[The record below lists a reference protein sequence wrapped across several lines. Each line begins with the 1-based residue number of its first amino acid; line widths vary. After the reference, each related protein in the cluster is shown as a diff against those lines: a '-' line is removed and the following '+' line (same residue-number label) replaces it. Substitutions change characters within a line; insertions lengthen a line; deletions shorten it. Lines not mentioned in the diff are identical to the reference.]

1 MNMVMET
8 HKEKDSVSNMENES
22 LLALSRDEAMN
33 LYDTMLKIRFFESR
47 EKEILPIEQEGFA
60 HAYIGE
66 EAIATGVCAAL
77 NKDDY
82 ITSTHR
88 GHGHVI
94 AKGGDM
100 KQMMAEL
107 YGKVTGYCKGKSG
120 SLHIADFGLGI
131 LGANGIVGAGVPM
144 AVGAAYSAALR
155 KTSQVSVAF
164 FGDGALNQGAVHEA
178 MVMAAVWNLPV
189 IFAVEVNHWQCGVRA
204 EWVYRSEVYEN
215 LKVRGEGYGIHSVM
229 VDGNDVVAVY
239 LAAKEAVER
248 ARCGQGPTMLCCYT
262 YRIDTHFV
270 GDIDMRKPE
279 EIDYWKQRDPIDQ
292 YEKRMLQAKYISG
305 SDIEEHKDQALA
317 KVEEAIDFGRKS
329 PIPTPDVALEDVYVK
344 LK

>member
-1 MNMVMET
+1 MVM
-8 HKEKDSVSNMENES
+8 KNPIGMEFLDDLENDPLRE
-22 LLALSRDEAMN
+22 LDDGIALQ
-33 LYDTMLKIRFFESR
+33 LYDMMLKIRFFESR
-47 EKEILPIEQEGFA
+47 EREILPIEQEGFA

-77 NKDDY
+77 KPDDT

-100 KQMMAEL
+100 RRMMAEL
-107 YGKVTGYCKGKSG
+107 YGRVTGYCKGKSG
-120 SLHIADFGLGI
+120 SLHIADFSLGI
-131 LGANGIVGAGVPM
+131 LGANGIVGAGVPI

-155 KTSQVSVAF
+155 GTQQVSVAF

-204 EWVYRSEVYEN
+204 EWVYKPEVYEN
-215 LKVRGEGYGIHSVM
+215 IKVRGEGYGIRSEIVN
-229 VDGNDVVAVY
+229 GNDVVAVY
-239 LAAKEAVER
+239 QAAREAVAR
-248 ARCGQGPTMLCCYT
+248 ARAGEGPTMLCCYT

-270 GDIDMRKPE
+270 GDIDIRKPE
-279 EIDYWKQRDPIDQ
+279 ELEFWKQKDPIDH
-292 YEKRMLQAKYISG
+292 YEKRLLNARLISG
-305 SDIEEHKDQALA
+305 KDIEERKDNILAL
-317 KVEEAIDFGRKS
+317 VEEAIEFGRQS
-329 PIPTPDVALEDVYVK
+329 PEPTPEAALQDVYVK
-344 LK
+344 FK